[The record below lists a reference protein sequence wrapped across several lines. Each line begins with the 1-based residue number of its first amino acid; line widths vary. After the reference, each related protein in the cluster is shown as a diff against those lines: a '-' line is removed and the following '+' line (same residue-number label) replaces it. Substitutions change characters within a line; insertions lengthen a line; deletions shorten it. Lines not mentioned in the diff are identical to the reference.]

1 MIRIEQLRKT
11 YGDVVAL
18 ADIDLSIRKGAIT
31 GLLGPNGA
39 GKTTLVSILTGILK
53 KDSGRV
59 LINGCDLDRDLPAIK
74 SISSIVPQTLALYP
88 SLTIKENLEF
98 FGAMYGCR
106 GSLLRERIA
115 FAVEVTSLGPFL
127 SKRAGKAS
135 GGIQRRLN
143 LAIGLLNDP
152 EILYLDEP
160 TVGVDAQSRAYIL
173 EMIQRINRDRGTTI
187 IYTSHYISE
196 IEQIAEEVVIIDHGT
211 ILLCDRMENVIG
223 EGSGLALHV
232 SAPPETLEGFP
243 AIRGLTRKGN
253 SFHLEKDD
261 LFYDNI
267 IEIMKSFR
275 DRGIEIEKMQINM
288 SLLED
293 VYLDLTQRELRDEE

>member
-11 YGDVVAL
+11 YDDVVAL
-18 ADIDLSIRKGAIT
+18 AGIDLSIRKGAIT

-59 LINGCDLDRDLPAIK
+59 LINGFDLDRDLPAIK
-74 SISSIVPQTLALYP
+74 SISSIVPQSLALYP
-88 SLTIKENLEF
+88 SLTIHENLEF
-98 FGAMYGCR
+98 FGAMYGYR
-106 GSLLRERIA
+106 GALLRERIS
-115 FAVEVTSLGPFL
+115 FAVDVTSLGPFL
-127 SKRAGKAS
+127 TKRAGKAS

-196 IEQIAEEVVIIDHGT
+196 IEQIAEEVVIIDHGA

-223 EGSGLALHV
+223 GGSGLALQV
-232 SAPPETLEGFP
+232 SAPPAALEDFP
-243 AIRGLTRKGN
+243 TIHGLTRKGN
-253 SFHLEKDD
+253 CFHLVRDD
-261 LFYDNI
+261 LFYDNVI
-267 IEIMKSFR
+267 AIMKSFR
-275 DRGIEIEKMQINM
+275 DRGIDIERMQINM

-293 VYLDLTQRELRDEE
+293 VYLDLTRRELRDEE